1 MLSVGVQVEKRLVD
15 VFLVGYFFPL
25 RWSWAVPKYDKIE
38 ELLVELYQHRKL
50 FAALFERRMTTV
62 SEEAVLEIIDG
73 RSEKL
78 ERLAAYGLLVR
89 TPGQVGLD
97 SQLLDFFG
105 EYMEV
110 DETVHVLYIQE
121 NLDEIKKLKTYYLK
135 DRQERYLLKIKKHLR
150 GITRIAAMN
159 VKTLRGNM
167 EETYTTESNFE
178 LKREKLEDI
187 RSQRDSLEGVIKAV
201 ERMLEDDLFF
211 RTASDEELLQIVH
224 RLKVMLHGSR
234 HNLIEVQHQV
244 ITYLNHIEKRVAV
257 VEKVLRLKML
267 KDKHYLQQ
275 QTDFHALARRNAD
288 LPLVK
293 AEPLRSRLSIAE
305 LQEDE
310 SMQELVLKVRAKLR
324 HRTMLAMNRAGEL
337 PESAFTGEEQ
347 AESSINLFALKN
359 IFLKRRGDLF
369 SFVMEHQFSEPV
381 DDACRIGVFCQLA
394 SRFEAEFHFS
404 DEIAEHGGMEVAQV
418 YGKREYKV

>member
-1 MLSVGVQVEKRLVD
+1 M
-15 VFLVGYFFPL
+15 
-25 RWSWAVPKYDKIE
+25 PKYDKIE

-50 FAALFERRMTTV
+50 FTALFERRTISV
-62 SEEAVLEIIDG
+62 SEEAVLELIDG
-73 RSEKL
+73 SSEKL

-135 DRQERYLLKIKKHLR
+135 DRQERDLLKIKKHLR
-150 GITRIAAMN
+150 GITRIAALN

-244 ITYLNHIEKRVAV
+244 ITYLNHIEKRAAV

-275 QTDFHALARRNAD
+275 QTDFHAMVQRNVA
-288 LPLVK
+288 LPLAK
-293 AEPLRSRLSIAE
+293 TEPLRSRLSIAE

-310 SMQELVLKVRAKLR
+310 AMQELVLKVRAKLR
-324 HRTMLAMNRAGEL
+324 NRTMLAMNRAGEL
-337 PESAFTGEEQ
+337 PESVFTDEEQ

-359 IFLKRRGDLF
+359 IFLKRSGDLF
-369 SFVMEHQFSEPV
+369 SFVMEHPFSEPV
-381 DDACRIGVFCQLA
+381 DDARRIGVFCQLA
-394 SRFEAEFHFS
+394 SRFTAEFHFS
-404 DEIAEHGGMEVAQV
+404 DDTTEYDGLEVALV
-418 YGKREYKV
+418 FGKGESRL

>member
-1 MLSVGVQVEKRLVD
+1 M
-15 VFLVGYFFPL
+15 
-25 RWSWAVPKYDKIE
+25 PKYERIE
-38 ELLVELYQHRKL
+38 ELLVELYQHRRL
-50 FAALFERRMTTV
+50 FSALFERRMTAV
-62 SEEAVLEIIDG
+62 AEEAVLDLIDG
-73 RSEKL
+73 SSEKL

-89 TPGQVGLD
+89 TPGLVGLD
-97 SQLLDFFG
+97 SQLLDFLG

-150 GITRIAAMN
+150 GITRIAALN

-167 EETYTTESNFE
+167 EETYTTETNFE
-178 LKREKLEDI
+178 LKRKKLEDI
-187 RSQRDSLEGVIKAV
+187 RAQRDSLEGVIKAV

-224 RLKVMLHGSR
+224 RIKVMLHGSR

-244 ITYLNHIEKRVAV
+244 ISYLNHIEKRVAV
-257 VEKVLRLKML
+257 VEKVLRLKVL

-275 QTDFHALARRNAD
+275 QTDFHAMAQRNVD
-288 LPLVK
+288 LPLTK
-293 AEPLRSRLSIAE
+293 TELLRSRLSIAE

-310 SMQELVLKVRAKLR
+310 SMQELVLKVRSKLR

-337 PESAFTGEEQ
+337 PESVFADEEQ
-347 AESSINLFALKN
+347 AESNINLFALKN
-359 IFLKRRGDLF
+359 IFLKRCGDLF

-381 DDACRIGVFCQLA
+381 DDAHRIGVFCQLA
-394 SRFEAEFHFS
+394 SRFVEEFHFP
-404 DEIAEHGGMEVAQV
+404 DEIVEHDGLEVALV
-418 YGKREYKV
+418 YGKKEEKA